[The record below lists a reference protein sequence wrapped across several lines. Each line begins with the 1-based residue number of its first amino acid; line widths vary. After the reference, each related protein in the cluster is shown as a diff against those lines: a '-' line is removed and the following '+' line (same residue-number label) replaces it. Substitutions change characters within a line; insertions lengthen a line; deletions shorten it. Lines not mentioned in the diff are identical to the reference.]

1 MKRTLRILLAVLGVL
16 VALIVVA
23 VIALPLIFDPNDYKP
38 QINAAI
44 ERQIGREVNISG
56 DIGLS
61 VFPWLGLELGRV
73 EVANAEGFGDK
84 PMAEMNSA
92 EVSVKLLPLI
102 QRDIEVGTVT
112 LNGLR
117 LRLARNADGRSN
129 WADISEHLSEG
140 QAEAEEAEQTEAP
153 DDVDT
158 GTQTEGGFTLESLQ
172 IGAIDVSD
180 AAVSWR
186 DETTGA
192 DYRLT
197 DVRLGTGR
205 LVDGQPVRLEF
216 SGDLAAPKEDLAA
229 DFNLV
234 ARVEP
239 NIADQFYRFSDMTLS
254 VLAEGEGVPNGK
266 QQASLSGNGEYDAAE
281 GRLKLSGMTFQ
292 GAGLNVTANVDGI
305 GLNDQ
310 PSYAGRVT
318 FKRFDPR
325 AVMNELGIDAPA
337 TQKSGALSSAG
348 FDAQFDI
355 NNERAEFKQI
365 LATLDDS
372 SLKGSASVE
381 NFERPAFKFDLDLDE
396 LNVDDYLPP
405 GSAEQAQSEQPAE
418 TGGGEKQKA
427 AEIDLSALKELRL
440 NGQLSAGSL
449 TAANIE
455 ATHAELTVA
464 ARDGVLTIEPLTADL
479 YDGNV
484 RVSARVD
491 ATRDTPRYAFKGNL
505 NGLQFQPL
513 LKDVADTDRVAAL
526 ANMSVDVTSAGK
538 QVASMKRALNGNL
551 NFDLRD
557 GAFNGFNLAEVIAA
571 ARTRLQ
577 GDKVDA
583 DASGIGSEEQTPFN
597 RFAASFSISDG
608 VLAGK
613 DLNLVTRVLQATGS
627 GSYDLADNQLD
638 YTVAAIVP
646 EDASGKLAELAGLQV
661 PIKLTGNLLSPDYSL
676 DVKSALRGAAE
687 RRLQEESE
695 DLKNKVREKIEE
707 RGKKVDADTRARIE
721 KGLNSLL
728 GGNRKKAAN
737 DDSAEDTNA
746 AAEPEAS
753 SEQDNAS
760 DAKPAAEPEAEA
772 DTPAGENSDAAAQG
786 NAESAS
792 Q

>member
-180 AAVSWR
+180 AAISWR

-197 DVRLGTGR
+197 GVRLGTGR

-216 SGDLAAPKEDLAA
+216 SGDLAAPEEDLAA

-254 VLAEGEGVPNGK
+254 VLATGEGVPNGK

-305 GLNDQ
+305 GLNDK
-310 PSYAGRVT
+310 PAYAGRVT

-325 AVMNELGIDAPA
+325 AVMNELGMDAPA

-355 NNERAEFKQI
+355 NNDRAEFKQI
-365 LATLDDS
+365 LATLDES
-372 SLKGSASVE
+372 SLKGSARVE
-381 NFERPAFKFDLDLDE
+381 NFERPAFKFDLDLDQ

-427 AEIDLSALKELRL
+427 AEIDLSALKDLRL

-455 ATHAELTVA
+455 VTHAELTVA

-491 ATRDTPRYAFKGNL
+491 ASRDTPRYAFKGNL
-505 NGLQFQPL
+505 NGLQFEPL

-551 NFDLRD
+551 SFDLRD

-571 ARTRLQ
+571 ARTRLA
-577 GDKVDA
+577 GDEVGSD
-583 DASGIGSEEQTPFN
+583 DGGIGSDEQTPFN

-627 GSYDLADNQLD
+627 GSYDLADNKLD
-638 YTVAAIVP
+638 YTVAAMVP
-646 EDASGKLAELAGLQV
+646 EDSSGKLADLAGLQV

-676 DVKSALRGAAE
+676 DVKTALRGAAE
-687 RRLQEESE
+687 KRLQEESD
-695 DLKNKVREKIEE
+695 DLKNKVREKLEE

-728 GGNRKKAAN
+728 GGSSKKAAA
-737 DDSAEDTNA
+737 DDGTDSAST
-746 AAEPEAS
+746 
-753 SEQDNAS
+753 
-760 DAKPAAEPEAEA
+760 PAAPAEQGEGGDAGVEAENR
-772 DTPAGENSDAAAQG
+772 AGENNEAAAQE
-786 NAESAS
+786 NAQSPA